1 MNPRPP
7 LYFFNWPSHVGGA
20 DTKVTHL
27 LLLLHRAFDI
37 TVVPNRR
44 EQLLQLPWRKFLK
57 RLGVKAALLADLP
70 KKLHG
75 TALSLCNGEFFAGG
89 IACEAKV
96 RGLRVVWSSEMM
108 WHHAGERAAVLCGLV
123 DRVLYV
129 SEVQRAALEPG
140 YVLKTVS
147 GKVGEWVSGRGG
159 VPLTHS
165 PTDPL
170 TVASVITGNYIAP
183 EMFPFSERVR
193 AADAPLVIGRL
204 SRPDPAKFPADFPE
218 FYESLDVK
226 AGRVGG
232 AGKPFA
238 GRAAL
243 SSARRG
249 EASASSTASLR
260 FQRGAVRT
268 PRPTSTK
275 FRVMAWSEE
284 LAKVY
289 ARHRFDARWELL
301 PKAAES
307 QVAFLHSLDLFVY
320 SLGPTFRESWGRA
333 VVDAMLTGAVPLVP
347 RGGGHHLENL
357 VPHGVAGFL
366 CAGPEE
372 YREHVARLRADAAWR
387 KKLSR
392 AARRHAEHELCNR
405 AEHLRVW
412 RAALA

>member
-1 MNPRPP
+1 MKPRPP
-7 LYFFNWPSHVGGA
+7 LYLFNWPSHVGGA

-27 LLLLHRAFDI
+27 LLLLHREFDI

-57 RLGVKAALLADLP
+57 RLGVRAALLADLP
-70 KKLHG
+70 KKLRG

-89 IACEAKV
+89 IACEAKA

-140 YVLKTVS
+140 YVLGKGAEEKGGKGAEAS
-147 GKVGEWVSGRGG
+147 GSFSPLPLFPSAP
-159 VPLTHS
+159 VPW
-165 PTDPL
+165 
-170 TVASVITGNYIAP
+170 AITGNYIAP

-218 FYESLDVK
+218 FYESLDVL
-226 AGRVGG
+226 G
-232 AGKPFA
+232 
-238 GRAAL
+238 
-243 SSARRG
+243 
-249 EASASSTASLR
+249 
-260 FQRGAVRT
+260 
-268 PRPTSTK
+268 
-275 FRVMAWSEE
+275 
-284 LAKVY
+284 
-289 ARHRFDARWELL
+289 ARWDLL

-320 SLGPTFRESWGRA
+320 SLGPTFRESWGRST
-333 VVDAMLTGAVPLVP
+333 VEAMLTGAVPLVP
-347 RGGGHHLENL
+347 KGGGHHLENL

-372 YREHVARLRADAAWR
+372 YREHVARLRADVGLR
-387 KKLSR
+387 KKLSH
-392 AARRHAEHELCNR
+392 AARRHAENELCHR

-412 RAALA
+412 REALS